1 MTDEPDLVLKRAIDV
16 TPHYHGIW
24 CTVGGGEPFVNEI
37 VSRKWSEDGNDIWFM
52 LDTHN
57 FARHQPHEQIRV
69 VELDRS
75 DRAESTRTMW
85 AEGDAKAMANRP
97 SPPPEKELSFLEKL
111 RFAVGNIAEEEFND
125 ELTELDCPVE
135 PAWRALDVN
144 VRAKMRQRWRKRGY
158 EVFDKALAAVLEEEA
173 RKTNDS

>member
-1 MTDEPDLVLKRAIDV
+1 MTER
-16 TPHYHGIW
+16 
-24 CTVGGGEPFVNEI
+24 
-37 VSRKWSEDGNDIWFM
+37 
-52 LDTHN
+52 
-57 FARHQPHEQIRV
+57 
-69 VELDRS
+69 
-75 DRAESTRTMW
+75 
-85 AEGDAKAMANRP
+85 
-97 SPPPEKELSFLEKL
+97 SFLEKL
-111 RFAVGNIAEEEFND
+111 RFAIGNIAEEEFND